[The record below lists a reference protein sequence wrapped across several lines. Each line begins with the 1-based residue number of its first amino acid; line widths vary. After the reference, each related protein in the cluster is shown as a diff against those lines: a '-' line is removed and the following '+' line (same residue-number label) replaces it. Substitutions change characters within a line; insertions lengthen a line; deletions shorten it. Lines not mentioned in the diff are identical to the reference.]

1 MLRRV
6 LQVGCILGF
15 AMAAQAAD
23 PTDRNFKECQNCP
36 EMIGIPAGKFVMG
49 SAQSEA
55 GRFDNEGP
63 RRIVAVKAFALAKT
77 NITSEDYLTFLRT
90 TGYQPEPC
98 NKLIDMRWRVPK
110 QGWAY
115 PPYDEE
121 PSRWP
126 ASCIS
131 WKDAQ
136 AYVAWLNQEV
146 RTARPNLPNKTGP
159 YRLPSEAEWEYAAR
173 AGSTTARW
181 WGEDI
186 GHGNANCN
194 GCGSPYDFHVLAD
207 ADSFK
212 PNPFGLYG
220 MLGNVWQ
227 WTEDCWHKSYIGA
240 PADARPWRES
250 VCPQH
255 VLRGGSW
262 DNVPVF
268 VRSAAR
274 IASAGD
280 GSEFDY
286 STLAVARDCGSRRA
300 GAQRRQAGGRFSR
313 L

>member
-1 MLRRV
+1 MTPFSFARAAFVAV
-6 LQVGCILGF
+6 LAIS
-15 AMAAQAAD
+15 AMGAAD
-23 PTDRNFKECQNCP
+23 PSDRSFKECTNCP

-49 SAQSEA
+49 SPQSES

-63 RRIVAVKAFALAKT
+63 QRIVTVKAFALAKFDV
-77 NITSEDYLTFLRT
+77 TSEEYLNFLRA
-90 TGYQPEPC
+90 TGYQPDPC
-98 NKLIDMRWRVPK
+98 NKLTDMRWRVPK

-126 ASCIS
+126 ASCVS
-131 WKDAQ
+131 WKDAH
-136 AYVAWLNQEV
+136 AYVNWLNGEV
-146 RTARPNLPNKTGP
+146 RKERPSLPNKAGP

-173 AGSTTARW
+173 GGTTTARW
-181 WGEDI
+181 WGDAL

-194 GCGSPYDFHVLAD
+194 GCGSPYDFHVLSNV
-207 ADSFK
+207 DSFK

-227 WTEDCWHKSYIGA
+227 WTEDCWHKGYVGA
-240 PADARPWRES
+240 PADARPWKEKT
-250 VCPQH
+250 CTQY

-274 IASAGD
+274 VGSTTGGD
-280 GSEFDY
+280 EFDY
-286 STLAVARDCGSRRA
+286 SALAGFRVARD
-300 GAQRRQAGGRFSR
+300 
-313 L
+313 LP